1 MRLGVPTSIVCVLA
15 LVGAVAPLGAQSLG
29 DVARREAERRK
40 TLKDD
45 GKVLTN
51 KDVPRVPQPEAPP
64 APADTSRQTDAD
76 HKDQT
81 APADGDKAKTAEP
94 ASDAKD
100 TAGGAKDENYWRDR
114 QKALLEQLERDEGY
128 VTALQSRVNALTTDF
143 VNRDDPVQ
151 RDVIAKDRQRALDEM
166 VRLNAQIVA
175 EKKAISDFEEEARR
189 AGVPPGWLR

>member
-1 MRLGVPTSIVCVLA
+1 MRLGVPASIVCVVA
-15 LVGAVAPLGAQSLG
+15 LLGAVVPLGAQSLG

-51 KDVPRVPQPEAPP
+51 KDVPRVPQPETPP
-64 APADTSRQTDAD
+64 APADTSQTSAD
-76 HKDQT
+76 KDQAT
-81 APADGDKAKTAEP
+81 PADGDKAKTAEP
-94 ASDAKD
+94 ASAAKD
-100 TAGGAKDENYWRDR
+100 AAGGAKDENYWRDR
-114 QKALLEQLERDEGY
+114 QKALQEQLERDEGY

-143 VNRDDPVQ
+143 VNRDDPAQ
-151 RDVIAKDRQRALDEM
+151 RDVIARDRQKTLDEM
-166 VRLNAQIVA
+166 VRLNTQIVA